1 MLMLERI
8 LLVTEDA
15 SLQEKFRGLFNA
27 EQCQYC
33 FHYAEAARL
42 LNAGYTPDLIIV
54 DLILPVITGAETLDL
69 LQKQLAPKEV
79 PGIIVTQNDRLVL
92 HSLPRPPAL
101 LGIISKKADPLIL
114 FERIKKL
121 WEEYQVPLI
130 DGEIIPAEI

>member
-1 MLMLERI
+1 MLLKNI

-15 SLQEKFRGLFNA
+15 TLQEKFRGLFSQD
-27 EQCQYC
+27 QCQCCY
-33 FHYAEAARL
+33 HYAEAARL
-42 LNAGYTPDLIIV
+42 LNAGYTPDLIVV
-54 DLILPVITGAETLDL
+54 DLILPVITGVETLDL

-121 WEEYQVPLI
+121 WEEYQTWLF
-130 DGEIIPAEI
+130 DDEDAF